1 MQYDPPVD
9 RVFIRQIYSAAVN
22 WWPGVATS
30 PPHVKPSKSDHLIT
44 SLAEVSMTFILYVQS
59 GNYYTWT
66 RGSEWTIFFSS
77 GNVAEVITAIYSS
90 ETLILQIFVFRI
102 ISDHFSIE
110 YMQIYNLFVFD
121 AVSVKNYG
129 KHYPSNIDHIKK
141 MLEMQHCV
149 WW

>member
-1 MQYDPPVD
+1 MLQTTRGVFAIWSPS
-9 RVFIRQIYSAAVN
+9 RWVFIRQIYSAAAN

-90 ETLILQIFVFRI
+90 ETLILQIFVPRI
-102 ISDHFSIE
+102 ISDLIAPSSSIFPLNTCKSII
-110 YMQIYNLFVFD
+110 YLFLMQLVWKITGNIINL
-121 AVSVKNYG
+121 
-129 KHYPSNIDHIKK
+129 I
-141 MLEMQHCV
+141 
-149 WW
+149 

>member
-1 MQYDPPVD
+1 MYLQYDPPVD
-9 RVFIRQIYSAAVN
+9 RVFIRQIYSAAAN
-22 WWPGVATS
+22 WWPRVATS

-90 ETLILQIFVFRI
+90 ETLILQIFVSRI
-102 ISDHFSIE
+102 ISDLIAPSSSIFPLNTCKSII
-110 YMQIYNLFVFD
+110 YLFLMQLVWKITGNIINL
-121 AVSVKNYG
+121 
-129 KHYPSNIDHIKK
+129 I
-141 MLEMQHCV
+141 
-149 WW
+149 

>member
-1 MQYDPPVD
+1 MITTIYYLNKNNFCKLELKISECYRQHEVYLQYDPPVD

-102 ISDHFSIE
+102 ISDLI
-110 YMQIYNLFVFD
+110 
-121 AVSVKNYG
+121 A
-129 KHYPSNIDHIKK
+129 PS
-141 MLEMQHCV
+141 
-149 WW
+149 